1 MSLSILEGL
10 DGAEQWM
17 KIKYSAFLFTIIS
30 YTLAIVYMLSISFR
44 FPLIG
49 IEVERV
55 HNDWVI
61 KNFTYPEWANLNDV
75 EKGNI
80 ILEVDNKEIETGKD
94 TKEYL
99 VRSANSI
106 LLEDSQGNL
115 KTIQIKY
122 SELPYQFL
130 HAFIIPLVY
139 FFINLTLCIYL
150 YTYKR
155 KTFQSLGIFI
165 LFILTVSLTYSSVGA
180 STRLD
185 SLGIFIISNGLI
197 LSLILLIHFL
207 CNYLKSLSIHFTFI
221 VNKMILYG
229 FTCIVGLLTLCEMVD
244 PLIRPFNTILILV
257 IFCIL
262 ILYAIF
268 IMGMSYI
275 RYRKQ
280 QFLLLFLCLIVPFLP
295 FMLLYVLPILLFKQ
309 FIISSSVSAL
319 FLLVIPIS
327 LLLVQFPERLFDLD
341 YQISKI
347 RNYSLFSLTLAAL
360 ICTGIYLTIHIY
372 LMDLLYIFLFVFI
385 LLVVALYI
393 KEKIDYANRKL
404 LYSPKGDYIH
414 VVHKTIERIIKVTT
428 VEELLERFTEEL
440 SQQLAVSNIT
450 IYIYSTVD
458 GTVIKND
465 LPSVPVFNFDTIEKL
480 SLGEIKKI
488 GDLYIGCLHETLDQK
503 YILTIGDKDKV
514 YLKREE
520 LLCLELLI
528 MYISNFIENTQL
540 VEDLIYQLNTSQKPG
555 KPYPPWLRKFV
566 WIKLENEKYQLAQE
580 LHDTILQEQIHLI
593 REIDKFQDKQVQKE
607 IQQLIQ
613 QHREN
618 LVELNHQLRY
628 YCGKL
633 KPPLLEKQGLKAALN
648 KLFAETDQRAD
659 FAIILEIEDVELA
672 NADYPLLIYR
682 TVQELLNN
690 AIKHSQA
697 TYVKIQLISTLY
709 GFELVYL
716 DNGIGCDLSES
727 ERKNSMGLQGII
739 ERIYAYNGFIQIES
753 APDEGMRVHIKIE
766 EGVTYD

>member
-10 DGAEQWM
+10 DGAGQWM

-30 YTLAIVYMLSISFR
+30 YTLVIVYMLSISFR
-44 FPLIG
+44 YPLIG

-55 HNDWVI
+55 HNGWVI

-75 EKGNI
+75 EKGET

-94 TKEYL
+94 TKEYMI
-99 VRSANSI
+99 RSANSI

-122 SELPYQFL
+122 SELPYQFM

-139 FFINLTLCIYL
+139 FFINLMLSIYL

-207 CNYLKSLSIHFTFI
+207 YNYLKSLSIHFTFI
-221 VNKMILYG
+221 VNKIVLYG
-229 FTCIVGLLTLCEMVD
+229 FTCIVGILTLCEMVD
-244 PLIRPFNTILILV
+244 PLIRTFNTILILV
-257 IFCIL
+257 IFCVL

-280 QFLLLFLCLIVPFLP
+280 QFMLLFLCLIVPFLP
-295 FMLLYVLPILLFKQ
+295 FVLLYVLPILLFKQ
-309 FIISSSVSAL
+309 YIISSSVCAL

-360 ICTGIYLTIHIY
+360 ICTGIYLTIDINIV
-372 LMDLLYIFLFVFI
+372 DLFYIFLFVFV
-385 LLVVALYI
+385 LLGFALYF
-393 KEKIDYANRKL
+393 KEKMDYANRRL

-414 VVHKTIERIIKVTT
+414 VVHKTIERIIKVTS
-428 VEELLERFTEEL
+428 VEELLNRFTEEL
-440 SQQLAVSNIT
+440 SKQLAVSDIN
-450 IYIYSTVD
+450 IYILVD

-465 LPSVPVFNFDTIEKL
+465 LPSVPDFNTNTVEKL

-488 GDLYIGCLHETLDQK
+488 GDIYIGCLHQTFDQK
-503 YILTIGDKDKV
+503 YILTIEDKGKI

-528 MYISNFIENTQL
+528 IYISNFIENTQL
-540 VEDLIYQLNTSQKPG
+540 VEDLFKQLDSIQKPG
-555 KPYPPWLRKFV
+555 KQYPSWLKKFV
-566 WIKLENEKYQLAQE
+566 WIQLEKEKYQLAQE

-593 REIDKFQDKQVQKE
+593 REIDMIHGKQEPKE
-607 IQQLIQ
+607 IQELIQ
-613 QHREN
+613 QQREY
-618 LVELNHQLRY
+618 LVELNQKLRY
-628 YCGKL
+628 YCEKL
-633 KPPLLEKQGLKAALN
+633 KPPLLERQGLQVALD
-648 KLFAETDQRAD
+648 KLFAEVDQRAD
-659 FAIILEIEDVELA
+659 FAMILEIEDIEIE
-672 NADYPLLIYR
+672 NAEFPLLIYR

-690 AIKHSQA
+690 AIKHAQA
-697 TYVKIQLISTLY
+697 TYVKIQLNSTLT

-716 DNGIGCDLSES
+716 DNGVGCDLSES

-753 APDEGMRVHIKIE
+753 APDEGMHVHIKIE
-766 EGVTYD
+766 EGDSYD